1 MPCSSRK
8 RVVRS
13 GHVSHEKGF
22 LGEKSFMV
30 VHQHSPPR
38 NLSFLIL
45 MIENN
50 ESDVHDPNYAVT
62 SLIKAAK
69 HAGSLDNITAIVVFL
84 TAPSD
89 IVARSSDANSVLVVK
104 SMKNM
109 AVNNPY
115 VQKDL
120 SDGMFFKQMKQ
131 YQQQHQQPYDN
142 DQEERHANGSEET
155 AMDDGG
161 FHDEITGG
169 GADGKHEENDAAD
182 YIYEDLG
189 PETDVDAVDD
199 VDNADNLDNL
209 DNVHENPLL
218 DNVPAIA
225 ANLSDGI
232 FLEGKNMPK
241 CDENNFQEKNAALDV
256 TLETTLDDDD
266 SPANNDINFVG
277 GVVEIPVMLRILGQE
292 SWPEFDASS
301 CIPTSPFVPHC
312 FNNSFIRLP

>member
-1 MPCSSRK
+1 
-8 RVVRS
+8 
-13 GHVSHEKGF
+13 
-22 LGEKSFMV
+22 
-30 VHQHSPPR
+30 
-38 NLSFLIL
+38 
-45 MIENN
+45 
-50 ESDVHDPNYAVT
+50 DPNYAVT

-241 CDENNFQEKNAALDV
+241 CDENNFQEENAALNE

-266 SPANNDINFVG
+266 SPANNDISKHYYSISFLLFPYFLFLYSTTVG
-277 GVVEIPVMLRILGQE
+277 GVVEIPVMSRILGQE

-301 CIPTSPFVPHC
+301 CIPTT
-312 FNNSFIRLP
+312 